1 MQAAHHAPREG
12 HLLSLQLVEPVDD
25 LRRVGGAAVRWY
37 LKGVLSLGFQGFQLV
52 APDLQDLGQ
61 LLLFLLLGQLPLREV
76 AGFFHR
82 MHILYLLAGP
92 AARLP
97 CGYYNKKAGSCKARF
112 YKILTLLTG

>member
-1 MQAAHHAPREG
+1 MMRRLIMRPAMG
-12 HLLSLQLVEPVDD
+12 HLPSLQLVEPVDD
-25 LRRVGGAAVRWY
+25 LPRVGGAAVGGN

-82 MHILYLLAGP
+82 MHILYLLRAP
-92 AARLP
+92 RPSAMRL
-97 CGYYNKKAGSCKARF
+97 
-112 YKILTLLTG
+112 L